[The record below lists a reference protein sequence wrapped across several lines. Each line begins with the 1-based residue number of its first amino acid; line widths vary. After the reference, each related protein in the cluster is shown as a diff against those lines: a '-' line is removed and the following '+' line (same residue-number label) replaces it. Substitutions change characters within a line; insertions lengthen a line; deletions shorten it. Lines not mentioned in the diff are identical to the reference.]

1 MSYLVSFIKSSFAFC
16 VGVVLIVIFYYYV
29 HIPVLP
35 CISVQL
41 IALFLNDDKCRFF
54 RRLFVIIGALLG
66 IACYLGNAILS
77 IIYFPAYSNVFGII
91 FDFITAFAFLSAGFT
106 MFIGLGAE

>member
-1 MSYLVSFIKSSFAFC
+1 MSYLVSFIKSITAFC
-16 VGVVLIVIFYYYV
+16 AGIVLTLIFYYYV

-35 CISVQL
+35 CVSVQL
-41 IALFLNDDKCRFF
+41 IALFLNDGQCRFF

-77 IIYFPAYSNVFGII
+77 IIHFPAYSNIFGIV

-106 MFIGLGAE
+106 MFIGLGTE